1 MAIMLRMLQ
10 KIGPWTE
17 ALQQRY
23 PGESIVTSTD
33 EMVEMGI
40 EPEAIDYIVGWKV
53 KWHELHLYPNLKGV
67 LLSSAGIDHLDWD
80 VIPDDLPVV
89 RLIDPSM
96 TNEIAAYAVHWV
108 VHFTRFFDR
117 YRGQQDTTTWQ
128 VEQREHIKTVGV
140 LGLGAIGT
148 VVADRMTDFDY
159 PVVSWSRSAKDTPYG
174 RHYVGAQELEEFFQ
188 AADLVVNLLPLSD
201 ATRHIVGAQQLS
213 ALGDGVMINAGRG
226 GTIDTD
232 ALLTALNGD
241 LHAAVLDVFETE
253 PLPDDSPLWNH
264 PKVTI
269 TPHIAGETNPYT
281 ATQVIAANIDRINRD
296 EEPYPKVT
304 RTTY

>member
-10 KIGPWTE
+10 NIGPWTE